1 MICSNCGDVC
11 DCPMEAPPTQSPIL
25 DSTIVAETAVLPGE
39 AENGADSEA
48 WRNELS
54 ERLTRYRSRR
64 KAQPPRYPSLQLPL
78 GPAIPALKTPFLEH
92 STSSGS
98 STCRAS
104 EPYTEN
110 GPSEAQPQTSPPAPR
125 SNAHVPQAGAKIIE
139 FPRFAW
145 GPPPPPP
152 DQLAGPVVD
161 RPRILEVQEV
171 APPPPALGGI
181 TIEAARVSEPERRPG
196 VDVPLQSA
204 SLGRRLAATL
214 IDGIIIVTAS
224 VVFGLIFWKIAL
236 VRPPHIQLLALAAGI
251 PCLFWAAYQ
260 YLLIVYAGTT
270 PGVHL
275 AGLQLSRFD
284 GSPTKR
290 SLRRWRV
297 LASYL
302 SAVSLGMG
310 YAWLF
315 LDEDG
320 LCWHDRITR
329 TYFAPRKQNSKA
341 EDV

>member
-11 DCPMEAPPTQSPIL
+11 HCPMEPPTTHSPIL
-25 DSTIVAETAVLPGE
+25 DSTIAPETAVLPGDAQND
-39 AENGADSEA
+39 AESEA
-48 WRNELS
+48 WRSELS

-78 GPAIPALKTPFLEH
+78 GPATPALKTPFLED
-92 STSSGS
+92 STPLALES
-98 STCRAS
+98 STRQVS
-104 EPYTEN
+104 EPYAGDEL
-110 GPSEAQPQTSPPAPR
+110 SEPQTSAPTP
-125 SNAHVPQAGAKIIE
+125 SNLRAPQAGAKIIE

-152 DQLAGPVVD
+152 DQLAEPVVD

-181 TIEAARVSEPERRPG
+181 TIEAARVSEPERLPG
-196 VDVPLQSA
+196 VDVPLQGA

-224 VVFGLIFWKIAL
+224 VVFGLIFWKIAF
-236 VRPPHIQLLALAAGI
+236 VRPPQIQLLTLAIGI
-251 PCLFWAAYQ
+251 PCVFWAAYQ
-260 YLLIVYAGTT
+260 YLLILHAGTT

-329 TYFAPRKQNSKA
+329 THFAPRTQNSKA

>member
-11 DCPMEAPPTQSPIL
+11 HCSMEPSSTQPPVV
-25 DSTIVAETAVLPGE
+25 DSNVLAEAALLQDDGPNS
-39 AENGADSEA
+39 ANAEA

-64 KAQPPRYPSLQLPL
+64 KAPPPRYPSLQLPL
-78 GPAIPALKTPFLEH
+78 GPGVPVLKASVVEH
-92 STSSGS
+92 PCPHVFDSS
-98 STCRAS
+98 AVPVV
-104 EPYTEN
+104 EPDIQNEVSVA
-110 GPSEAQPQTSPPAPR
+110 PPESMPQEPAPG
-125 SNAHVPQAGAKIIE
+125 AHIPQVRGKIIE

-145 GPPPPPP
+145 GPPPAPP
-152 DQLAGPVVD
+152 DQLAEPVMD
-161 RPRILEVQEV
+161 RPRILEVPETE
-171 APPPPALGGI
+171 PPAPALGGI
-181 TIEAARVSEPERRPG
+181 TIEPVRTSEPERRPG
-196 VDVPLQSA
+196 VDVPLQTA
-204 SLGRRLAATL
+204 APGRRLLAAL
-214 IDGIIIVTAS
+214 IDGLIIAAAS
-224 VVFGLIFWKIAL
+224 AVFGVIFWRIAL
-236 VRPPHIQLLALAAGI
+236 VRPPQIQLMSLATGI

-302 SAVSLGMG
+302 SAASLGMG

-315 LDEDG
+315 LDEDS
-320 LCWHDRITR
+320 LCWHDRITH
-329 TYFAPRKQNSKA
+329 TYLAPRK
-341 EDV
+341 